1 MNFLI
6 GKTSWFKNFDERLEC
21 LVLQSQSSQ
30 FHWLINRETLIL
42 TQVLRLG
49 QKNRHIA
56 STKLNQLSS
65 RR

>member
-1 MNFLI
+1 MLMNFPI
-6 GKTSWFKNFDERLEC
+6 GKTSWFKNFDERLER
-21 LVLQSQSSQ
+21 LVLQSQSS
-30 FHWLINRETLIL
+30 LINRETLIL

>member
-1 MNFLI
+1 MNFPI
-6 GKTSWFKNFDERLEC
+6 GNTSWFKNFDERLER